1 VTTVLAGPEPFEVEV
16 LGTPSLPQADREAKL
31 AFQREAG
38 RLQRAVLGAA
48 RAAADAADRLEII
61 KHAVEITPGVEQ
73 DLRTEVRAME
83 LALTDLRELLTGD
96 RTRSRRSEP
105 AMPGIVSRVQ
115 TVVGGQWSNTAS
127 PTGTQREQLAL
138 ASDLFAGMV
147 EELRQLVDVDL
158 PHLEDRLDAA
168 AYHGPRAGVYH
179 VGPSPRKEGWLHATH
194 PRNAS

>member
-1 VTTVLAGPEPFEVEV
+1 
-16 LGTPSLPQADREAKL
+16 
-31 AFQREAG
+31 
-38 RLQRAVLGAA
+38 
-48 RAAADAADRLEII
+48 
-61 KHAVEITPGVEQ
+61 
-73 DLRTEVRAME
+73 ME

-168 AYHGPRAGVYH
+168 GVPWTPGRGVPRW
-179 VGPSPRKEGWLHATH
+179 P
-194 PRNAS
+194 